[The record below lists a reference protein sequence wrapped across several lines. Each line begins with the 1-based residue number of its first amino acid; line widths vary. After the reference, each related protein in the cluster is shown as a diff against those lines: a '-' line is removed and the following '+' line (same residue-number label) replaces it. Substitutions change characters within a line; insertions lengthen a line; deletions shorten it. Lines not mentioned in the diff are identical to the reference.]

1 MLVMLLILMQLMLLL
16 INLELRKKTA
26 DKTDNDSTK
35 DVKIM
40 VPLKRLSSFWRTLE
54 VPLINCVISLD
65 LNWFANCVTVT
76 AAVSNQ
82 SATFLISDTKTCVS
96 IVSLSTQNNKKPVFQ
111 RIIEWNRYPSKVS
124 TETTNQYLGCLID
137 PSF

>member
-1 MLVMLLILMQLMLLL
+1 
-16 INLELRKKTA
+16 
-26 DKTDNDSTK
+26 
-35 DVKIM
+35 M

-96 IVSLSTQNNKKPVFQ
+96 IVSLSTQNNKKTVFQ

-124 TETTNQYLGCLID
+124 TETTNQYLGCSID